1 MYGPTHRNIASPTK
15 HARNA
20 SKMQPHQIPSC
31 KEINR
36 CNIDNVPNKCNVSKN
51 PLHIFPMKSMYLIIF
66 RVHFIGVTR
75 IVSLQGV
82 LCECLFVRMDVDLVP
97 CQSQFPLPLPNELT
111 KTLVYG

>member
-20 SKMQPHQIPSC
+20 SKMQIPSC

-51 PLHIFPMKSMYLIIF
+51 PLHIFPMKSMYLIILEYILSALLVLFLF
-66 RVHFIGVTR
+66 RVFCASV
-75 IVSLQGV
+75 
-82 LCECLFVRMDVDLVP
+82 CL
-97 CQSQFPLPLPNELT
+97 
-111 KTLVYG
+111 